1 MNALKTNRV
10 ILVVSDAPPTRS
22 FLREILPPG
31 YDFEE
36 APDGAEGFQRAKA
49 LIPDLAVI
57 DIDLPTINGTQLCRA
72 LKKDNETW
80 LIPVILLSRES
91 VEECIVKGYE
101 SGADDC
107 ISRPFNAKILKARIK
122 NLVDSRKQML
132 DRLRA
137 WVLLQP
143 AQANTDSEDSRFV
156 QQLHDVIEEHLSD
169 PLFTVEGLCDR
180 LCMSRPSMYRK
191 IHSLTGESPQLFIRS
206 YRLKRAAQLLE
217 NDGGNVT
224 EVCFNVGFTSTAY
237 FAKCFKEKYHLPPSA
252 YAFNSTNGTHNGTP
266 YK

>member
-1 MNALKTNRV
+1 MNAIKTNRV

-22 FLREILPPG
+22 YLREVLAPG
-31 YDFEE
+31 YVIEE
-36 APDGAEGFQRAKA
+36 APDGAEGFQQAKA

-57 DIDLPTINGTQLCRA
+57 DIDLPTIDGTQLCKA

-80 LIPVILLSRES
+80 LIPVIMLSYES
-91 VEECIVKGYE
+91 LEDCIIKGFE

-107 ISRPFNAKILKARIK
+107 IAWPFNTKILKARIK

-132 DRLRA
+132 DRIRA

-143 AQANTDSEDSRFV
+143 DEPGTPSENSRFV
-156 QQLHDVIEEHLSD
+156 RQLHGIIEEHLSD
-169 PLFTVEGLCDR
+169 PLFTVEELCDR
-180 LCMSRPSMYRK
+180 LCMSRASMYRK

-237 FAKCFKEKYHLPPSA
+237 FAKCFKEKFHLPPRA
-252 YAFNSTNGTHNGTP
+252 YAYNSSNGNHNGSL
-266 YK
+266 